1 MLNVKEFHSAVEQIA
16 EEKDL
21 SKDQIVATVE
31 RAIAAAYKKEYGRKG
46 QKIIARLP
54 IDEPLAQVFL
64 EKLVVDES
72 MIKEDD
78 VDEAAEVGAE
88 DFELIAEDAKPALI
102 KAEEKPEQVEEDLDH
117 HDEDEEEEEDED
129 GGIRFR
135 PARHMLVKEAQKI
148 NKKAKPGDLILFPL
162 EQKESY
168 GRIAAQTAKQV
179 IIQKI
184 REAER
189 DTIFNDFKDREGEIV
204 NGSVQRVERGFVYVD
219 LGKTTGVLAPQEQIS
234 TEHQR
239 IGERIKVFVT
249 KVEMGAKGPMIF
261 LSRTHPRMLEK
272 MFELE
277 VPEIGSGFVEIKGVA
292 REAGSRSKIAVIAT
306 EGGIDPIGSLVGQ
319 KGTRISTVI
328 NEFNGEKIDVI
339 EWSDQA
345 DHMIGNAL
353 SPAKVLSVDTED
365 EEQEAV
371 AWVTPDQ
378 QSLAIGKKG
387 QNVRLAAKLTG
398 WKIDI
403 KIPAEMEDEA
413 KALEEARAKEMAEKE
428 KAAEAPSEESETPAI
443 ADEPAVED
451 AKEEV
456 VETEEK
462 TEKKPKAKT
471 KKKEKTDE

>member
-1 MLNVKEFHSAVEQIA
+1 MLNLKDFHSAVDQIA

-21 SKDQIVATVE
+21 SKEQIIATVE

-54 IDEPLAQVFL
+54 QDEPLAQVFL
-64 EKLVVDES
+64 EKLVIDPETL
-72 MIKEDD
+72 KKDD
-78 VDEAAEVGAE
+78 KAQAAEIGAE
-88 DFELIAEDAKPALI
+88 DFPLIEKGK
-102 KAEEKPEQVEEDLDH
+102 KAQLVKAADIVSQPDDIEHDRDH
-117 HDEDEEEEEDED
+117 ADEEHADENSEDD
-129 GGIRFR
+129 GIRFR
-135 PARHMLVKEAQKI
+135 PARHILLAQAKKI
-148 NKKAKPGDLILFPL
+148 SKKAEPGDLFLFPL

-189 DTIFNDFKDREGEIV
+189 DTIFNDFKHKEREIV
-204 NGSVQRVERGFVYVD
+204 GGSVQRMERGFVYVD
-219 LGKTTGVLAPQEQIS
+219 LGKTTGVLPPQEQIS
-234 TEHQR
+234 TEHYH
-239 IGERIKVFVT
+239 IGERLKVYVT

-277 VPEIGSGFVEIKGVA
+277 VPEIASGFVEVKAIA
-292 REAGSRSKIAVIAT
+292 REAGSRSKIAVTAK
-306 EGGIDPIGSLVGQ
+306 EPGIDPIGSLVGQ

-328 NEFNGEKIDVI
+328 NSFNGEKIDVI
-339 EWSDQA
+339 EWNEGSGQ
-345 DHMIGNAL
+345 MIANAL
-353 SPAKVLSVDTED
+353 SPAKVLDVDANEATR
-365 EEQEAV
+365 EAV

-403 KIPAEMEDEA
+403 RIPENMAQQA
-413 KALEEARAKEMAEKE
+413 AKEPE
-428 KAAEAPSEESETPAI
+428 AALGEASAPTPEPTPTEAPPTTEPTP
-443 ADEPAVED
+443 DEQKAV
-451 AKEEV
+451 
-456 VETEEK
+456 
-462 TEKKPKAKT
+462 
-471 KKKEKTDE
+471 